1 MNANHRLGRRL
12 PVPVPSLASA
22 AAGALLLVA
31 LLGGCYPGND
41 GYYLQSGAT
50 EDVAMFIK
58 TVYVHP
64 QPGTGPDLPTNQ
76 FDGRVFVFD
85 PGAIF
90 PDRIYMTDRTTWVI
104 GGIFS
109 TPLTNESDPTD
120 TGSMSGQVLDE
131 GADGTGDVVNAE
143 LALADGSRAV
153 SLRRFDPAAWDT
165 YKCLGGPGSCPLVL
179 GQPECTFDALPGDR
193 TFHIFASMP
202 FKIGDGIASIA
213 DQQTAI
219 AYDDGGCSG
228 GFGIPGSGIGGCGTT
243 ITTTVSGDVEGTIT
257 FDVESMTFA
266 PYHTWVGFGV
276 VGKGGSPPCALPA
289 A

>member
-1 MNANHRLGRRL
+1 MLVLGG
-12 PVPVPSLASA
+12 LA
-22 AAGALLLVA
+22 
-31 LLGGCYPGND
+31 GCYPGND
-41 GYYLQSGAT
+41 GYYLGSGAT

-76 FDGRVFVFD
+76 FDGRVFVLE

-90 PDRIYMTDRTTWVI
+90 PERTFATARTTWVI
-104 GGIFS
+104 GGLFV
-109 TPLTNESDPTD
+109 TTLTNEADPAD
-120 TGSMSGQVLDE
+120 TGSLSGQVLDE
-131 GADGTGDVVNAE
+131 GTDGIGDVVNAE

-153 SLRRFDPAAWDT
+153 SLRRFDPTAWDT
-165 YKCLGGPGSCPLVL
+165 YRCLSGPGSCGLVL
-179 GQPECTFDALPGDR
+179 GQPTCSFEALGGAR
-193 TFHIFASMP
+193 TYHVFASMP

-219 AYDDGGCSG
+219 GFGDVGCTG

-243 ITTTVSGDVEGTIT
+243 ITTTVTGDVEGTLT
-257 FDVESMTFA
+257 FDVESVTFQSYA
-266 PYHTWVGFGV
+266 TAISFGV
-276 VGKGGSPPCALPA
+276 VGKGSSPGCEIPA

>member
-1 MNANHRLGRRL
+1 M
-12 PVPVPSLASA
+12 LAEVSA
-22 AAGALLLVA
+22 AVVLV
-31 LLGGCYPGND
+31 LGGLAGCYPGND
-41 GYYLQSGAT
+41 GYYLGSGAS
-50 EDVAMFIK
+50 EDVAMLIK

-76 FDGRVFVFD
+76 FDGWVWLFE

-104 GGIFS
+104 GGLFS
-109 TPLTNESDPTD
+109 TPLTNASDPTD

-143 LALADGSRAV
+143 LALADGARAV

-179 GQPECTFDALPGDR
+179 AQPECTFDALPGDR
-193 TFHIFASMP
+193 TFHIFASMA

-219 AYDDGGCSG
+219 GYDDGGCSG

-257 FDVESMTFA
+257 FDVEAMAFPA
-266 PYHTWVGFGV
+266 YETWVSFGV
-276 VGKGGSPPCALPA
+276 VGKGGSPSCALPPA
-289 A
+289 